1 MLYVFPRF
9 GFLHAVCFIQCLPP
23 VDPYQLIKRVLTD
36 METTGASRS
45 RFVQRLSPVRVL
57 CRTDT
62 ESIRTAAMAAL
73 APAFPEG
80 HARTVCHRVSLHE
93 LIVNTRANRAD

>member
-62 ESIRTAAMAAL
+62 ESIRTAATAAL
-73 APAFPEG
+73 APAFPKD
-80 HARTVCHRVSLHE
+80 HARTVCHRVSLYG
-93 LIVNTRANRAD
+93 LVVYTRANRAD